1 MLRRPPRSTRT
12 DTLFPYTTLFR
23 SELRHPCA
31 GHRRHQLGAVLG
43 DAAGLVAAADH
54 EAGDVLQE
62 HERNAAL
69 RAELDEVRP
78 FQRGFREQDAVVG
91 EDADGIA
98 PEMREAAY
106 KGLAVE
112 RLEFLE
118 RAAVDQAGEHTAHLV
133 GLAPVA
139 RDPAL
144 ELGRFVVRLLR
155 LAQLEHPALRAGHR
169 GDAAP

>member
-1 MLRRPPRSTRT
+1 MSFVHNPQTPKI
-12 DTLFPYTTLFR
+12 DTYWHTL
-23 SELRHPCA
+23 SLHDALPV
-31 GHRRHQLGAVLG
+31 GRHQLGAVRG

-98 PEMREAAY
+98 DR
-106 KGLAVE
+106 KG
-112 RLEFLE
+112 
-118 RAAVDQAGEHTAHLV
+118 
-133 GLAPVA
+133 
-139 RDPAL
+139 
-144 ELGRFVVRLLR
+144 VV
-155 LAQLEHPALRAGHR
+155 
-169 GDAAP
+169 